1 MFKGEGRKI
10 WGLTSFR
17 SFHLNV
23 VPLLAPS
30 NVARYVMSAA
40 LAPAT
45 NSDTNIVRAALK
57 NMLLMIKC
65 AIYCAACD
73 VVLSLPS

>member
-1 MFKGEGRKI
+1 M
-10 WGLTSFR
+10 
-17 SFHLNV
+17 NV

-30 NVARYVMSAA
+30 NVTRYVMSAA

-57 NMLLMIKC
+57 NMLWMIKC